1 MTATDAAPRIERGG
15 IGDLADVMIA
25 MQDAFDPVFGEAWTE
40 AQCAGVLGMPG
51 AHLILARCGGEP
63 AGFALLRTI
72 AGETELLLI
81 AVRAGFRRRGIGTA
95 LLARALAAARTDGA
109 DAMHLEVRDGNDAV
123 RLYQAAGFLPV
134 GRRRH
139 YYRGRDG
146 KAFDALTFRRDMA
159 AG

>member
-1 MTATDAAPRIERGG
+1 MTATDAAPQIDRGG

-25 MQDAFDPVFGEAWTE
+25 MQDAFDPMFGEAWTE

-51 AHLILARCGGEP
+51 AHLLLARCGREP

-81 AVRAGFRRRGIGTA
+81 AVRAGFRRRGIGTQ
-95 LLARALAAARTDGA
+95 LLARAMAAAAGDGA
-109 DAMHLEVRDGNDAV
+109 DTMHLEVRDGNEAV
-123 RLYQAAGFLPV
+123 RLYRAAGFLQI

-146 KAFDALTFRRDMA
+146 RAFDALTFRRDMA
-159 AG
+159 GG